1 MTIKNFDNLI
11 VKGKYSDNYYYDD
24 FQVNTDSNVVY
35 FVQRDANQNGRAVRF
50 IKITIRE
57 TSNDVL
63 IESFSDEGH
72 AQIVSKQCP
81 ELALRLLEEA
91 KAEIRQ
97 VK

>member
-11 VKGKYSDNYYYDD
+11 VKSEYSNNYYYDD

-35 FVQRDANQNGRAVRF
+35 FVQRDANQNGQAVRF
-50 IKITIRE
+50 IKITVRE

-63 IESFSDEGH
+63 IESFSDKGH
-72 AQIVSKQCP
+72 AQIVRKQCP
-81 ELALRLLEEA
+81 ELALKLLEEA

-97 VK
+97 LK

>member
-1 MTIKNFDNLI
+1 MIKNFDNLI
-11 VKGKYSDNYYYDD
+11 VESRYYDNYYYDG
-24 FQVNTDSNVVY
+24 FQVNTDSNSVY
-35 FVQRDANQNGRAVRF
+35 FVQRDTNQNGRAVRF
-50 IKITIRE
+50 IRITVRE

-72 AQIVSKQCP
+72 VQLVRKQCP
-81 ELALRLLEEA
+81 EMALKLIEEA